1 MSHRRRPSKI
11 ALNTGA
17 SSGIGEA
24 TARHPAAAGHHMV
37 VEARRTDRLAML
49 AERGGAADAQGAA
62 RAVTEQIGLSASA
75 VAEAV
80 GYAVAQPAGVDVSEI
95 VLRPTAQS

>member
-1 MSHRRRPSKI
+1 
-11 ALNTGA
+11 
-17 SSGIGEA
+17 
-24 TARHPAAAGHHMV
+24 
-37 VEARRTDRLAML
+37 ML

-62 RAVTEQIGLSASA
+62 RAVTEQIGLSAST